1 MNNKTQQINTLSLF
15 NTIYTKDEL
24 VLFYHE
30 VDQLMA
36 EIFIGN
42 QGLQEKMN
50 QLLSFEKKKN
60 IMYYLTTM
68 QVNTENIVMVKEA
81 LSKIQFLGNQIPVVS
96 LQLAFEPTEPIIES
110 LSSWFVQNIKTKVI
124 LDIHLERKIIGGALI
139 SLNGIYD
146 DFTLKTKIETYF
158 NQA

>member
-30 VDQLMA
+30 VDQLIA